1 MAGRGAIRGGV
12 TQPGSPYQV
21 KPFRVARETV
31 LLINRKRERP
41 LDIGDS
47 SDIISAA
54 NDYERK
60 VILDGVME
68 SLQNTTA
75 IEEEAAALEAISL
88 RLSWVMRRR
97 MEQELVRFGL
107 TMPQY
112 MALRCMERSAE
123 QGCSMTD
130 LAESSHQVLPTM
142 TGIVDRLEERGL
154 VVRERDP
161 RDRRSLRVRLSEDG
175 LGLMDRIAA
184 QKRAWSVRVLK
195 PLSPEERATAIGVLE
210 RYLNVVESE
219 LAQNA

>member
-1 MAGRGAIRGGV
+1 MIMPDKDYIPVQRSG
-12 TQPGSPYQV
+12 
-21 KPFRVARETV
+21 
-31 LLINRKRERP
+31 P

-112 MALRCMERSAE
+112 MALRCIERQAG

-130 LAESSHQVLPTM
+130 LAEASHQVLPTM
-142 TGIVDRLEERGL
+142 TGIIDRLAERGL
-154 VVRERDP
+154 VVRDRDP
-161 RDRRSLRVRLSEDG
+161 RDRRALLVRLTEAG
-175 LGLMDRIAA
+175 AALMEQVNARKQAFS
-184 QKRAWSVRVLK
+184 QRALQ
-195 PLSPEERATAIGVLE
+195 PLAPDERARVIDVLE
-210 RYLNVVESE
+210 RYLAVVQRE
-219 LAQNA
+219 LDLQTPGRPAAG